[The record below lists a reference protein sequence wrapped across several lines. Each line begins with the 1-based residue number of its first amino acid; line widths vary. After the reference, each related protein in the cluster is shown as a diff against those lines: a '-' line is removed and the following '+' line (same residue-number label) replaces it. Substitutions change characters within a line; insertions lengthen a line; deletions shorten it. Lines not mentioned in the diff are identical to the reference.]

1 MCTCDIVRIKDNE
14 YGDESK
20 KEENILQYI
29 VHVEDGDEK
38 NRGGIKN
45 KKKMFNKNDEKKIIG
60 VCFAWTLYRMY
71 SRTKD
76 TRNKNDNIKELYHKC
91 ESSIRRLSSNILSN
105 ISFKYFVREFSPNLV
120 STIYIRR
127 HILIVWSVIIKLDE
141 LFSQYHTC
149 LRSDLYGYSESE

>member
-45 KKKMFNKNDEKKIIG
+45 KKK
-60 VCFAWTLYRMY
+60 
-71 SRTKD
+71 S
-76 TRNKNDNIKELYHKC
+76 
-91 ESSIRRLSSNILSN
+91 
-105 ISFKYFVREFSPNLV
+105 
-120 STIYIRR
+120 
-127 HILIVWSVIIKLDE
+127 
-141 LFSQYHTC
+141 
-149 LRSDLYGYSESE
+149 

>member
-45 KKKMFNKNDEKKIIG
+45 KKKLNKNDEKKIIG
-60 VCFAWTLYRMY
+60 VCFA
-71 SRTKD
+71 
-76 TRNKNDNIKELYHKC
+76 
-91 ESSIRRLSSNILSN
+91 
-105 ISFKYFVREFSPNLV
+105 
-120 STIYIRR
+120 
-127 HILIVWSVIIKLDE
+127 
-141 LFSQYHTC
+141 
-149 LRSDLYGYSESE
+149 